1 MIVWAVSMQSTAGNA
16 IFFLTPAA
24 AFLFTILC
32 VPLVRRLATRWGCTA
47 VPRKERWHTRPTP
60 TLGGLAFFLGFLAP
74 VLLLSP
80 DLASAVPFFIIVMQM
95 FVVGF
100 YDDVRHINPATKLIG
115 QIISA
120 ATAIFFGYSL
130 NFFTWAPLDA
140 LLTAIWIVAL
150 TNSLNLLDNMDGL
163 AGGIALIAALYL
175 AFLFIQQGDAQH
187 VVLALALA
195 GALGGFLLHNFYPA
209 SIFMGDA
216 GSLFLGA
223 ALSLLTVHANGQ
235 ASNILSLVAIPTCI
249 LLVPILDTTLVTV
262 TRLLRGQPISQG
274 GRDHASHR
282 LVILGLSEPQAVLLL
297 YLMATIAGASAV
309 LIKGFSYSLSLVF
322 LPLVLLSFT
331 LFTAYLA
338 QVEVVSEEEGRKKQ
352 AQKKLSVVLT
362 TLTYK
367 RRLLEV
373 ILDFFVIA
381 FAYYLAFALRFEFY
395 LSDSLMKLY
404 LTSLPVVVTATYVGF
419 FLFGLY
425 RGLWRYTGLEDLIR
439 IAKGVAAATLLSMV
453 GLVFFYRF
461 TGYSRIAFVAYG
473 VLLFLGVAGSRLSFR
488 LFGLAV
494 ARTRKE
500 KIPVLVYGAGDGGEV
515 VVRECRTNSHVEYQ
529 PIGFLD
535 DDPRKEG
542 RTLAGLRI
550 FGGAEKLPEIL
561 RQKKV
566 VGCIISSPKI
576 LANGQAEQIR
586 TVCQEQG
593 LWIKQLRLDFIEE
606 ER

>member
-1 MIVWAVSMQSTAGNA
+1 MQLTSGNA
-16 IFFLTPAA
+16 IFVLAPAA
-24 AFLFTILC
+24 SFLFTMLC

-60 TLGGLAFFLGFLAP
+60 TLGGLAIFVGFLLP
-74 VLLLSP
+74 VLLLTPNLS
-80 DLASAVPFFIIVMQM
+80 SALPFFIIVTQM
-95 FVVGF
+95 FVVGI
-100 YDDVRHINPATKLIG
+100 YDDVRRINPATKLIG

-130 NFFTWAPLDA
+130 HFFTWGPLDA

-175 AFLFIQQGDAQH
+175 AFLFTQQGDAQH

-352 AQKKLSVVLT
+352 AQKKLTVLLA

-395 LSDSLMKLY
+395 LSESLMKLY
-404 LTSLPVVVTATYVGF
+404 LTSLPIVVAATYLAF
-419 FLFGLY
+419 FLLGIY
-425 RGLWRYTGLEDLIR
+425 RGLWRYTGLEDLVH
-439 IAKGVAAATLLSMV
+439 IAKGVAAAALLSMA
-453 GLVFFYRF
+453 GLIFCYRF
-461 TGYSRIAFVAYG
+461 IGYSRIAFVVYG
-473 VLLFLGVAGSRLSFR
+473 VLLFLGMAGSRLSFR

-515 VVRECRTNSHVEYQ
+515 VVRECRTNSHLEYQ

-535 DDPRKEG
+535 DDPSKEG
-542 RTLAGLRI
+542 RTLAGLQI

-561 RQKKV
+561 QQKKV
-566 VGCIISSPKI
+566 AGCIISSPKI
-576 LANGQAEQIR
+576 LANGHAEQVR
-586 TVCQEQG
+586 SACEEQG
-593 LWIKQLRLDFIEE
+593 LWVKQLRLEFVEE
-606 ER
+606 GIGKS

>member
-1 MIVWAVSMQSTAGNA
+1 MHSGWAISLLLLVPGS
-16 IFFLTPAA
+16 
-24 AFLFTILC
+24 AFLVTLLC
-32 VPLVRRLATRWGCTA
+32 VPLVQRLATRWGCTA
-47 VPRKERWHTRPTP
+47 LPRKERWHTRPTP
-60 TLGGLAFFLGFLAP
+60 TIGGLAIFLGFVPP

-80 DLASAVPFFIIVMQM
+80 NLSSLLPFFIIATQM
-95 FVVGF
+95 FVVGI
-100 YDDVRHINPATKLIG
+100 YDDVRRINPATKLIG
-115 QIISA
+115 QIIGA

-130 NFFTWAPLDA
+130 HFFTWAPLDA
-140 LLTAIWIVAL
+140 LLTAIWIVGL

-175 AFLFIQQGDAQH
+175 GFLFTYQGDTQH

-195 GALGGFLLHNFYPA
+195 GALGGFLCHNFHPA

-223 ALSLLTVHANGQ
+223 ALSLLTMHANGQ

-262 TRLLRGQPISQG
+262 TRLLRGQRISQG

-297 YLMATIAGASAV
+297 YVMAIIAGASAV
-309 LIKGFSYSLSLVF
+309 LIKGFSYTLSLVF

-338 QVEVVSEEEGRKKQ
+338 QAEVVSEEEGRKKQ
-352 AQKKLSVVLT
+352 AQKKLTVVLV

-373 ILDFFVIA
+373 MLDFFVIA
-381 FAYYLAFALRFEFY
+381 FAYYLAFALRFEFS
-395 LSDSLMKLY
+395 LSDSLMNLY
-404 LTSLPVVVTATYVGF
+404 LTSLPIAVASSYLGL
-419 FLFGLY
+419 FLFGIY
-425 RGLWRYTGLEDLIR
+425 RGLWRYTGLEDLVR
-439 IAKGVAAATLLSMV
+439 IAKGVVAATVLSMT
-453 GLVFFYRF
+453 GLIFFNRF
-461 TGYSRIAFVAYG
+461 AGFSRIAFVTYG

-500 KIPVLVYGAGDGGEV
+500 KVRVLVYGAGDGGEV
-515 VVRECRTNSHVEYQ
+515 VVRECRANSQVEYQ

-550 FGGAEKLPEIL
+550 LGGADKLPEII
-561 RQKKV
+561 RHEKV
-566 VGCIISSPKI
+566 RGCIISSPKI
-576 LANGQAEQIR
+576 LANGHAEQLR
-586 TVCQEQG
+586 TVCEEEG
-593 LWIKQLRLDFIEE
+593 LWIKQLRLDFVEE

>member
-1 MIVWAVSMQSTAGNA
+1 V
-16 IFFLTPAA
+16 
-24 AFLFTILC
+24 
-32 VPLVRRLATRWGCTA
+32 
-47 VPRKERWHTRPTP
+47 
-60 TLGGLAFFLGFLAP
+60 GFLLP

-80 DLASAVPFFIIVMQM
+80 NLSSALPFLIIVTQI
-95 FVVGF
+95 FVVGI
-100 YDDVRHINPATKLIG
+100 YDDVRRINPATKLIG

-130 NFFTWAPLDA
+130 HFFTWAPLDA
-140 LLTAIWIVAL
+140 LLTAIWIVGL
-150 TNSLNLLDNMDGL
+150 TNALNLLDNMDGL

-175 AFLFIQQGDAQH
+175 AFLFTHQGDAQH

-297 YLMATIAGASAV
+297 YVMATIAGASAV

-331 LFTAYLA
+331 LFAAYLA

-352 AQKKLSVVLT
+352 AQKKLTVVLT

-373 ILDFFVIA
+373 ILDLFVIA

-404 LTSLPVVVTATYVGF
+404 ITSLPIVVIATYLGF
-419 FLFGLY
+419 FLFGIY
-425 RGLWRYTGLEDLIR
+425 RGLWRYTGLEDLVR
-439 IAKGVAAATLLSMV
+439 IAKGVAAATLLSMT
-453 GLVFFYRF
+453 GLIFFYRF

-473 VLLFLGVAGSRLSFR
+473 VLLFLGMAGSRLSFR

-515 VVRECRTNSHVEYQ
+515 VVRECRKNSHVEYQ

-535 DDPRKEG
+535 DDPSKEG

-561 RQKKV
+561 QQKKV
-566 VGCIISSPKI
+566 EGCIISSPKI
-576 LANGQAEQIR
+576 LANGHAEQLR
-586 TVCQEQG
+586 SVCEEQG
-593 LWIKQLRLDFIEE
+593 LWVKQLRLDFVEE
-606 ER
+606 GVGKP

>member
-1 MIVWAVSMQSTAGNA
+1 MQSTSGYA
-16 IFFLTPAA
+16 IFFLAPAA
-24 AFLFTILC
+24 SFLFTILC

-47 VPRKERWHTRPTP
+47 VPKKDRWHTRPTP
-60 TLGGLAFFLGFLAP
+60 TLGGLAFFVGFLAP

-80 DLASAVPFFIIVMQM
+80 DLSSALPFFIVVTLMFIV
-95 FVVGF
+95 GT
-100 YDDVRHINPATKLIG
+100 YDDLRRINPATKLIG

-120 ATAIFFGYSL
+120 ATAIYFGYSL
-130 NFFTWAPLDA
+130 QFFTWAPLDA
-140 LLTAIWIVAL
+140 LLTAIWIVGL

-163 AGGIALIAALYL
+163 AGGIALIAAIYL
-175 AFLFIQQGDAQH
+175 AFLFHQQGDAQH
-187 VVLALALA
+187 ALMALALA

-216 GSLFLGA
+216 GSLFIGA

-262 TRLLRGQPISQG
+262 TRLLRGQPVSQG

-297 YLMATIAGASAV
+297 YLMASIAGASAV
-309 LIKGFSYSLSLVF
+309 LIKGFSYSLGLAV

-352 AQKKLSVVLT
+352 GQKKLTVLLT

-373 ILDFFVIA
+373 ILDCFVIA
-381 FAYYLAFALRFEFY
+381 FAYYVAFALRFDFY
-395 LSDSLMKLY
+395 LSDSLMMLY
-404 LTSLPVVVTATYVGF
+404 LTSLPIVLIATYIGF
-419 FLFGLY
+419 FLFGIY
-425 RGLWRYTGLEDLIR
+425 RGLWRYTGLEDLVR
-439 IAKGVAAATLLSMV
+439 IAKGVICAALLSMS

-461 TGYSRIAFVAYG
+461 DGYSRIVFIVYG
-473 VLLFLGVAGSRLSFR
+473 LLLFLGMAGSRLSFR

-500 KIPVLVYGAGDGGEV
+500 KVPVLVYGAGDGGEV
-515 VVRECRTNSHVEYQ
+515 VVRECRKNSHLEYQ

-542 RTLAGLRI
+542 RTVAGLRI
-550 FGGAEKLPEIL
+550 FGGAEKLPQIL
-561 RQKKV
+561 QHKKV
-566 VGCIISSPKI
+566 EGCIISSPSI
-576 LANGQAEQIR
+576 LANGHADQIR
-586 TVCQEQG
+586 SVCQEQG
-593 LWIKQLRLDFIEE
+593 LWIKQLRLEFVEE
-606 ER
+606 DVEKL

>member
-1 MIVWAVSMQSTAGNA
+1 MKSTWGNA
-16 IFFLTPAA
+16 IFFLAPTAS
-24 AFLFTILC
+24 FLFTIAC

-60 TLGGLAFFLGFLAP
+60 TLGGLAFFVGFLLP

-80 DLASAVPFFIIVMQM
+80 NLSSALPFFIIVTQM
-95 FVVGF
+95 FVIGI
-100 YDDVRHINPATKLIG
+100 YDDMRRINPATKLIG

-140 LLTAIWIVAL
+140 LLTAIWIVGL

-163 AGGIALIAALYL
+163 AGGIALIAAVYL
-175 AFLFIQQGDAQH
+175 AFLFTHQGDAQH

-235 ASNILSLVAIPTCI
+235 ASNILSLVAVPTCI

-297 YLMATIAGASAV
+297 YVMATIAGASAV
-309 LIKGFSYSLSLVF
+309 LIKGFSYSLSLAF

-338 QVEVVSEEEGRKKQ
+338 QAEVVSEEEGRKKQ
-352 AQKKLSVVLT
+352 AQKKLTVVLA

-373 ILDFFVIA
+373 ILDLFVIA
-381 FAYYLAFALRFEFY
+381 FAYYLAFALRFEFS

-404 LTSLPVVVTATYVGF
+404 LTSLPIVVASTYVGF
-419 FLFGLY
+419 FLFGIY
-425 RGLWRYTGLEDLIR
+425 RGLWRYTGLEDLVR
-439 IAKGVAAATLLSMV
+439 IAKGVAAATVLSMT
-453 GLVFFYRF
+453 GLIFFYRF

-473 VLLFLGVAGSRLSFR
+473 MLLFLGVAGSRLSFR

-515 VVRECRTNSHVEYQ
+515 VVRECRANSHVEYQ

-561 RQKKV
+561 QREKV
-566 VGCIISSPKI
+566 EGCIISSTKI
-576 LANGQAEQIR
+576 LDNGHAEQIR
-586 TVCQEQG
+586 SVCHEQG
-593 LWIKQLRLDFIEE
+593 LWIKQLRLDFVEE
-606 ER
+606 GVGKP

>member
-1 MIVWAVSMQSTAGNA
+1 MQSTSGNA
-16 IFFLTPAA
+16 IFFLAA
-24 AFLFTILC
+24 AASFLFTLLC

-60 TLGGLAFFLGFLAP
+60 TLGGLAIFVGFLLP
-74 VLLLSP
+74 VLLLTPNLS
-80 DLASAVPFFIIVMQM
+80 SALPFFIIVTQM
-95 FVVGF
+95 FVVGI
-100 YDDVRHINPATKLIG
+100 YDDVRRINPATKLIG

-130 NFFTWAPLDA
+130 HFFTWAPLDA

-175 AFLFIQQGDAQH
+175 AFLFTQQGDAQH
-187 VVLALALA
+187 LVLALALA

-297 YLMATIAGASAV
+297 YVIATIAGASAV

-352 AQKKLSVVLT
+352 AQKKLTVLVA

-425 RGLWRYTGLEDLIR
+425 RGLWRYTGLEDLVR
-439 IAKGVAAATLLSMV
+439 IAKGVAAGTLLSMA
-453 GLVFFYRF
+453 GLIFFYRF

-515 VVRECRTNSHVEYQ
+515 VVRECRTNSQLEYQ

-535 DDPRKEG
+535 DDPRKVG
-542 RTLAGLRI
+542 RTLAGLSI

-566 VGCIISSPKI
+566 EGCIISSAKI
-576 LANGQAEQIR
+576 LENGHAEQIR
-586 TVCQEQG
+586 SVCQEQG
-593 LWIKQLRLDFIEE
+593 LWIKQLRLEFVEE

>member
-1 MIVWAVSMQSTAGNA
+1 MQSTSGYA
-16 IFFLTPAA
+16 IFFLAPAA
-24 AFLFTILC
+24 SFLFTILC

-47 VPRKERWHTRPTP
+47 LPRKERWHTRPTP

-74 VLLLSP
+74 VLLLTPNLS
-80 DLASAVPFFIIVMQM
+80 SALPFFIIVTQM
-95 FVVGF
+95 FVVGI
-100 YDDVRHINPATKLIG
+100 YDDMRRINPATKLIG

-140 LLTAIWIVAL
+140 LLTAIWIVGL

-175 AFLFIQQGDAQH
+175 AFLFTHQGDAQH
-187 VVLALALA
+187 LVFALALA
-195 GALGGFLLHNFYPA
+195 GALGGFLVHNFYPA

-297 YLMATIAGASAV
+297 YLIATIAGASAV

-352 AQKKLSVVLT
+352 AQKKLTVLVS
-362 TLTYK
+362 TLTYR

-381 FAYYLAFALRFEFY
+381 FAYYLAFALRFEFS
-395 LSDSLMKLY
+395 LSDSLMNLY
-404 LTSLPVVVTATYVGF
+404 LTSLPIVVAATYVGF

-425 RGLWRYTGLEDLIR
+425 RGLWRYTGLEDLVR
-439 IAKGVAAATLLSMV
+439 IAKGVAAATVLSMT
-453 GLVFFYRF
+453 GLIFFYRF

-515 VVRECRTNSHVEYQ
+515 VVRECRKNSHVEYQ

-550 FGGAEKLPEIL
+550 FGGADKLPEIL
-561 RQKKV
+561 QREKV
-566 VGCIISSPKI
+566 EGCIISSPKI

>member
-1 MIVWAVSMQSTAGNA
+1 MQSTSGNA
-16 IFFLTPAA
+16 IFFLAPAA
-24 AFLFTILC
+24 SFLFTILC

-74 VLLLSP
+74 VLLLTPNLS
-80 DLASAVPFFIIVMQM
+80 SALPFFIIVTQM
-95 FVVGF
+95 FVVGI

-140 LLTAIWIVAL
+140 LLTAIWIVGL

-175 AFLFIQQGDAQH
+175 AFLFTQQGDAQH

-195 GALGGFLLHNFYPA
+195 GALGGFLLHNFFPA

-223 ALSLLTVHANGQ
+223 ALSLLTIHANGQ

-262 TRLLRGQPISQG
+262 TRVLRGQAISQG

-309 LIKGFSYSLSLVF
+309 LIKGFSYSLSLIF

-338 QVEVVSEEEGRKKQ
+338 QVEVVSEAEGRKKQ
-352 AQKKLSVVLT
+352 AQKKLTLLVA

-367 RRLLEV
+367 RRLMEV

-381 FAYYLAFALRFEFY
+381 FAYYLAFALRFEFS
-395 LSDSLMKLY
+395 LSDSLMNLY
-404 LTSLPVVVTATYVGF
+404 LTSLPIVVAATYVGF
-419 FLFGLY
+419 FIFGLY
-425 RGLWRYTGLEDLIR
+425 RGLWRYTGLEDLVR
-439 IAKGVAAATLLSMV
+439 IAKGVAFATLLSMA
-453 GLVFFYRF
+453 GLIFFDRF
-461 TGYSRIAFVAYG
+461 TGYSRIAFVVYG
-473 VLLFLGVAGSRLSFR
+473 VLLFLGMAGSRLSFR

-515 VVRECRTNSHVEYQ
+515 VVRECRKNSHVEYQ

-550 FGGAEKLPEIL
+550 FGGADKLPEIL
-561 RQKKV
+561 QREKV
-566 VGCIISSPKI
+566 EGCIISSPKI

>member
-1 MIVWAVSMQSTAGNA
+1 
-16 IFFLTPAA
+16 
-24 AFLFTILC
+24 
-32 VPLVRRLATRWGCTA
+32 
-47 VPRKERWHTRPTP
+47 
-60 TLGGLAFFLGFLAP
+60 
-74 VLLLSP
+74 LLLSP

-542 RTLAGLRI
+542 RTLGGLRI

>member
-1 MIVWAVSMQSTAGNA
+1 MQLASGNA
-16 IFFLTPAA
+16 IFVLAPAA
-24 AFLFTILC
+24 SFLFTVLC
-32 VPLVRRLATRWGCTA
+32 VPLVRRLATRRGYTA
-47 VPRKERWHTRPTP
+47 VPRKERWHICPTP
-60 TLGGLAFFLGFLAP
+60 TLGGLAIFVGFLLP
-74 VLLLSP
+74 VLLLTP
-80 DLASAVPFFIIVMQM
+80 NLLSALPFFIIVTQM
-95 FVVGF
+95 FVVGL

-140 LLTAIWIVAL
+140 LLTAIWIVGL

-175 AFLFIQQGDAQH
+175 AFLFTQHGDAQH

-195 GALGGFLLHNFYPA
+195 GALSGFLLHNFYPA

-249 LLVPILDTTLVTV
+249 LLVPILDTALVTV
-262 TRLLRGQPISQG
+262 TRLLRGQRISQG

-352 AQKKLSVVLT
+352 AQKKLTVLLA

-404 LTSLPVVVTATYVGF
+404 LTSLPIVVAATYLAF
-419 FLFGLY
+419 FFFGIY
-425 RGLWRYTGLEDLIR
+425 RGLWRYTGLEDLVR
-439 IAKGVAAATLLSMV
+439 IAKAVAFATLLSMT
-453 GLVFFYRF
+453 GLIFFYRF
-461 TGYSRIAFVAYG
+461 TGYSRMAFVAYG

-515 VVRECRTNSHVEYQ
+515 VVRECRKNSHLEYQ

-535 DDPRKEG
+535 DDPRKQG

-550 FGGAEKLPEIL
+550 FGGADKLPEIL
-561 RQKKV
+561 QREKV
-566 VGCIISSPKI
+566 EGCIISSPKI

-593 LWIKQLRLDFIEE
+593 LWLKQLRLDFVEE
-606 ER
+606 GVDKP